1 MIFEFMRSG
10 FLKHMTMAAIWM
22 ATCFPVATLAQQETP
37 GVSKIMVGTIEAP
50 PFAMQTAEGD
60 WEGLSIELWRSIAR
74 DLGIAYEFVVYD
86 DLARLKAD
94 LEKGAPALFIAMAV
108 TAAHE
113 AAFDMS
119 QPFLTSGSAIAV
131 PAGKTRYS
139 LIHFSGRVIER
150 IASLEFL
157 ALIGSLAL
165 LAFVAGSLV
174 WFFEKR
180 HHRDEFSEKPARV
193 L

>member
-1 MIFEFMRSG
+1 MNADKYKNGLQLLILMS
-10 FLKHMTMAAIWM
+10 AIWI
-22 ATCFPVATLAQQETP
+22 TVSFPVSATARQETL
-37 GVSKIMVGTIEAP
+37 GASKIKVGTMNAP
-50 PFAMQTAEGD
+50 PFAMQTSDGD
-60 WEGLSIELWRSIAR
+60 WEGLSIELWRMIAR
-74 DLGIAYEFVVYD
+74 DLEIEYDIVVYD

-94 LEKGAPALFIAMAV
+94 LEQGAPDLFIAMAV

-157 ALIGSLAL
+157 ALIGTLAL
-165 LAFVAGSLV
+165 LAFAAGSLV
-174 WFFEKR
+174 WLFEKR
-180 HHRDEFSEKPARV
+180 HHHD
-193 L
+193 